1 MNVKRFLFLALPWT
15 LLILVSFIW
24 YKQCTHSIL
33 SRKDDVEVINHNM
46 IVEKVESLGKLEL
59 VKFYL
64 KDIVEQTTEMD
75 WWPDPK
81 VILLVSGEVVGCV
94 DLSKIDSSDVTILGN
109 EIVIKLSQPE
119 ICYFK
124 VNHQDS
130 KVYNMDSK
138 FIMDEPTM
146 IDRAYKQAEKQLEVA
161 AVKMKILEQT
171 KTNAITLLKPLL
183 EDFTGKKVTLT
194 FE

>member
-1 MNVKRFLFLALPWT
+1 MNAKRLLFLALPWT
-15 LLILVSFIW
+15 LLVLVCFIW
-24 YKQCTHSIL
+24 YKQCTRSVFD
-33 SRKDDVEVINHNM
+33 RKDEVEVITHNM
-46 IVEKVESLGKLEL
+46 VVEKVEALGKLEL

-81 VILLVSGEVVGCV
+81 VVLLVSGEVVGCI
-94 DLSKIDSSDVTILGN
+94 DLAKIDSSDVIMTGN
-109 EIVIKLSQPE
+109 EVLIKLPQPE

-171 KTNAITLLKPLL
+171 KINAGALLKPLL
-183 EDFTGKKVTLT
+183 QDFTGKKIVIS

>member
-1 MNVKRFLFLALPWT
+1 MNVKRILFLALPWT
-15 LLILVSFIW
+15 LLILVCFIW
-24 YKQCTHSIL
+24 YKQCTRSVL
-33 SRKDDVEVINHNM
+33 SRKDDIEVINHNM
-46 IVEKVESLGKLEL
+46 VVEKVESLGKLEL

-81 VILLVSGEVVGCV
+81 VVLLVSGEVVGCV
-94 DLSKIDSSDVTILGN
+94 DLSKIDSSDVTMLEN
-109 EIVIKLSQPE
+109 EVLIRLPKPE

-138 FIMDEPTM
+138 LIMDESTM

-171 KTNAITLLKPLL
+171 KTNAGILLKPLL
-183 EDFTGKKVTLT
+183 EDFTGKKITIT

>member
-1 MNVKRFLFLALPWT
+1 MNAKRLLFLALPWT
-15 LLILVSFIW
+15 LLILVCFIW
-24 YKQCTHSIL
+24 YKQCTRSVFD
-33 SRKDDVEVINHNM
+33 RKDEVEVITHNM
-46 IVEKVESLGKLEL
+46 VVEKVEALGKLEL

-81 VILLVSGEVVGCV
+81 VVLLVSGEVVGCI
-94 DLSKIDSSDVTILGN
+94 DLAKIDSSDVIMTGN
-109 EIVIKLSQPE
+109 EVLIKLPQPE

-171 KTNAITLLKPLL
+171 KINAGALLKPLL
-183 EDFTGKKVTLT
+183 QDFTGKKIVIS

>member
-1 MNVKRFLFLALPWT
+1 MNVKRLLFLALPWT
-15 LLILVSFIW
+15 LLILVCFTW
-24 YKQCTHSIL
+24 YKQCTRSVF
-33 SRKDDVEVINHNM
+33 SRKDDIEVINHNM
-46 IVEKVESLGKLEL
+46 VVEKVESLGKLEL

-75 WWPDPK
+75 WWPDPH
-81 VILLVSGEVVGCV
+81 VVLLVSGEVVGCI
-94 DLSKIDSSDVTILGN
+94 DLSKIDSSDVTMLDN
-109 EIVIKLSQPE
+109 EVVIRLPQPE

-138 FIMDEPTM
+138 LIMDESTM

-161 AVKMKILEQT
+161 AVKMKILDQT
-171 KTNAITLLKPLL
+171 KINAGTLLKPLL
-183 EDFTGKKVTLT
+183 EDFTGKKVTIT

>member
-1 MNVKRFLFLALPWT
+1 MNVKRLLFLALPWT
-15 LLILVSFIW
+15 LLILVCFIW
-24 YKQCTHSIL
+24 YKQCTHSVL
-33 SRKDDVEVINHNM
+33 SRKDDIEVINHNM
-46 IVEKVESLGKLEL
+46 VVEKVESLGKLEL

-75 WWPDPK
+75 WWPDPR
-81 VILLVSGEVVGCV
+81 VVLLVSGEVVGCV
-94 DLSKIDSSDVTILGN
+94 DLAKIDSADVTMLDN
-109 EIVIKLSQPE
+109 EVLIRLPKPE

-138 FIMDEPTM
+138 LIMDESTM

-171 KTNAITLLKPLL
+171 KTNAGILLRPLL
-183 EDFTGKKVTLT
+183 EDFTGKKITIT